1 MYLDYAELQAKRHN
15 LMSMED
21 WAKKLDGFLEFNE
34 YGILDD
40 NGNISMNQAKNKA
53 NLEYD
58 KFRLIQDKK
67 YQSDF
72 DKLLEQTGFNN

>member
-1 MYLDYAELQAKRHN
+1 
-15 LMSMED
+15 MSMED